1 MFNLKSTKILINM
14 EPKSKDTQLNRRNL
28 TWLQEQSVDIKISLL
43 QNHLS
48 ICQIMINELLEE
60 EVIQKAGSRYSRDKP
75 FDGRFS
81 RWGFNPGSVRIGDQK
96 LKIDVP
102 RLYDNERDKNTMLD
116 RYLDLKQL
124 PEPTEQL
131 INGVLLG
138 LSMRDYAK
146 VIDHL
151 GEGFGMSKSSISRSF
166 IDRTE
171 EKRKEFESRSLAHL
185 QIIALFIDG
194 KYLSKEQ
201 IIICMGV
208 TLQGEKIPLGFVQ
221 AATENSEPIQD
232 LLTNLKAR
240 GLSWEEGLLCVI
252 DGSKGIRKAIEES
265 FGAKAIVQRCQWHKQ
280 ENILKYIP
288 EKDHDVIKRKYQQAI
303 NKESYKEAKES
314 LKALKRDL
322 ETINL
327 SAARSLD
334 EGLEDILTLHR
345 LGLNEEFSKSFAT
358 TNCIENL
365 NSQIRKYLNK
375 VKSWRNSKERYRW
388 IAAALLEIEIKMRKV
403 NNFKQLDKMQKA
415 IKEEIQKRTSKEGIS
430 TRNGT

>member
-1 MFNLKSTKILINM
+1 M
-14 EPKSKDTQLNRRNL
+14 EPKSKDKELNRRNL
-28 TWLQEQSVDIKISLL
+28 SWLQEQSVDLKISLL

-48 ICQIMINELLEE
+48 ISQIMINELLEE
-60 EVIQKAGSRYSRDKP
+60 EVLQKAGARYSREKP
-75 FDGRFS
+75 NDGRYS

-96 LKIDVP
+96 LKVDVP
-102 RLYDNERDKNTMLD
+102 RVYDNEQDKNTALD
-116 RYLDLKQL
+116 RYEDLKQL
-124 PEPTEQL
+124 PEPSEQL

-138 LSMRDYAK
+138 LSMRDYVK

-171 EKRKEFESRSLAHL
+171 EKLKEFESRSLEPL

-194 KYLSKEQ
+194 KYLSREQ

-208 TLQGEKIPLGFVQ
+208 TLQGEKVPLGFVQ
-221 AATENSEPIQD
+221 AATENSGPIKD
-232 LLTNLKAR
+232 MLTNLKER

-265 FGAKAIVQRCQWHKQ
+265 FGDKAVIHRCQWHKQ

-288 EKDHDVIKRKYQQAI
+288 EKDQQAAKRKYQQSV
-303 NKESYKEAKES
+303 NKESYKEARES
-314 LKALKRDL
+314 LKDLKRDL
-322 ETINL
+322 EKINL
-327 SAARSLD
+327 SAARSLE
-334 EGLEDILTLHR
+334 EGMEDILTLHR
-345 LGLNEEFSKSFAT
+345 LGLNVDFSKSFAT

-365 NSQIRKYLNK
+365 NSQIGKYLNK
-375 VKSWRNSKERYRW
+375 VKSWKNSKERYRW
-388 IAAALLEIEIKMRKV
+388 IAAALLEIEMKMRKV
-403 NNFKQLDKMQKA
+403 NNFRKLDKMQKT
-415 IKEEIQKRTSKEGIS
+415 IKEEIQKRTSQHGIS

>member
-1 MFNLKSTKILINM
+1 M
-14 EPKSKDTQLNRRNL
+14 EPKSKDKELNRRNL
-28 TWLQEQSVDIKISLL
+28 SWLQEQSVDLKISLL

-48 ICQIMINELLEE
+48 ISQIMINELLEE
-60 EVIQKAGSRYSRDKP
+60 EVIQKAGARYSREKP
-75 FDGRFS
+75 NDGRYS

-96 LKIDVP
+96 LKVEVP
-102 RLYDNERDKNTMLD
+102 RIYDNEQDKNAVLD
-116 RYLDLKQL
+116 RYEDLKQL

-151 GEGFGMSKSSISRSF
+151 GEGFGMSKSSVSRSF

-171 EKRKEFESRSLAHL
+171 EKLKEFESRSLEPL

-221 AATENSEPIQD
+221 STTENSVPIKD
-232 LLTNLKAR
+232 MLGNLKER
-240 GLSWEEGLLCVI
+240 GLAWEEGLLCVI
-252 DGSKGIRKAIEES
+252 DGSKGIRKAILDS
-265 FGAKAIVQRCQWHKQ
+265 FGDKAVIQRCQWHKQ

-288 EKDHDVIKRKYQQAI
+288 EKEQDAVKRKYQQAI
-303 NKESYKEAKES
+303 NKESYKEARIS
-314 LKALKRDL
+314 LVDLKQDL
-322 ETINL
+322 EVINL
-327 SAARSLD
+327 SAARSLE

-345 LGLNEEFSKSFAT
+345 LGLNVDFSRSFAT

-365 NSQIRKYLNK
+365 NSQIGKYLYK
-375 VKSWRNSKERYRW
+375 VKSWKNSKERYRW
-388 IAAALLEIEIKMRKV
+388 IAAALLEIEMKMRKV
-403 NNFKQLDKMQKA
+403 NNFRKLDVMQKT
-415 IKEEIQKRTSKEGIS
+415 IKEEIQKRTSQEAIS

>member
-1 MFNLKSTKILINM
+1 MLNLKQPILINM
-14 EPKSKDTQLNRRNL
+14 EPKSKDKVNRRNL
-28 TWLQEQSVDIKISLL
+28 SWLQEQSVEIKISLL

-60 EVIQKAGSRYSRDKP
+60 EVTQKAGARYSREKP
-75 FDGRFS
+75 NDGRYS

-96 LKIDVP
+96 LKVDVP
-102 RLYDNERDKNTMLD
+102 RIYDNEQDKNTMLD
-116 RYLDLKQL
+116 RYEDLKQL

-138 LSMRDYAK
+138 LSMRDYSK

-171 EKRKEFESRSLAHL
+171 EKLKEFESRSLEPL

-221 AATENSEPIQD
+221 TTTENSVPIKD
-232 LLTNLKAR
+232 MLTNLKER
-240 GLSWEEGLLCVI
+240 GLAWEEGLLCVI
-252 DGSKGIRKAIEES
+252 DGSKGIRKAIEDS
-265 FGAKAIVQRCQWHKQ
+265 FGNKAIIQRCQWHKQ

-288 EKDHDVIKRKYQQAI
+288 EKEQDAVKRKYQQSV
-303 NKESYKEAKES
+303 NKESYKEARES
-314 LKALKRDL
+314 LKDLKRDL
-322 ETINL
+322 EVINL
-327 SAARSLD
+327 SAARSLE

-345 LGLNEEFSKSFAT
+345 LGLNVDFSKSFAT

-365 NSQIRKYLNK
+365 NSQIGKYLNK
-375 VKSWRNSKERYRW
+375 VKYWKNSKERYRW
-388 IAAALLEIEIKMRKV
+388 IAAALLEIELKMRKV
-403 NNFKQLDKMQKA
+403 NNFRILDNMQKT
-415 IKEEIQKRTSKEGIS
+415 IKEEIKKRTSQEGIS

>member
-1 MFNLKSTKILINM
+1 M
-14 EPKSKDTQLNRRNL
+14 EPKSKDTELNRKNL
-28 TWLQEQSVDIKISLL
+28 SWLQEQSVDIKISLL

-60 EVIQKAGSRYSRDKP
+60 EVTQKAGARYKREKP
-75 FDGRFS
+75 NDGRYS

-96 LKIDVP
+96 LKVEVP
-102 RLYDNERDKNTMLD
+102 RLYDNEQDKNASLD
-116 RYLDLKQL
+116 RYEDLKQL

-171 EKRKEFESRSLAHL
+171 EKLKEFEGRSLEPF

-221 AATENSEPIQD
+221 AATENSEPIKD
-232 LLTNLKAR
+232 MLTNLKER
-240 GLSWEEGLLCVI
+240 GMSWEEGLLCVI
-252 DGSKGIRKAIEES
+252 DGSKGIRKAIDES
-265 FGAKAIVQRCQWHKQ
+265 FGEKAIVHRCQWHKQ

-288 EKDHDVIKRKYQQAI
+288 EKDHQAVKRKYQQSV

-314 LKALKRDL
+314 LKKLKRDL
-322 ETINL
+322 ETINV
-327 SAARSLD
+327 SAARSLE

-345 LGLNEEFSKSFAT
+345 LGLNEDFSKSFAT

-365 NSQIRKYLNK
+365 NSQIGKYLNK
-375 VKSWRNSKERYRW
+375 VKTWKNSKERYRW
-388 IAAALLEIEIKMRKV
+388 IEAALLEIEIKMRKV
-403 NNFKQLDKMQKA
+403 NNFRELDKMQKTL
-415 IKEEIQKRTSKEGIS
+415 KEEIHKRTSQQGIS

>member
-1 MFNLKSTKILINM
+1 M

-28 TWLQEQSVDIKISLL
+28 SWLQEQSVDIKISLL

-60 EVIQKAGSRYSRDKP
+60 EVTQKAGARYSRDKP
-75 FDGRFS
+75 NDGRYS

-96 LKIDVP
+96 LKVDVP
-102 RLYDNERDKNTMLD
+102 RIYDNEQDKNTMLD
-116 RYLDLKQL
+116 RYEDLKQL

-138 LSMRDYAK
+138 LSMRDYSK

-151 GEGFGMSKSSISRSF
+151 GEGFGMSKSSVSRSF
-166 IDRTE
+166 VDRTE
-171 EKRKEFESRSLAHL
+171 EKLKEFESRSLEPL

-221 AATENSEPIQD
+221 TTTENSVPIKD
-232 LLTNLKAR
+232 MLTNLKER
-240 GLSWEEGLLCVI
+240 GLAWEEGLLCVI
-252 DGSKGIRKAIEES
+252 DGSKGIRKAIEDS
-265 FGAKAIVQRCQWHKQ
+265 FGNKAIIQRCQWHKQ

-288 EKDHDVIKRKYQQAI
+288 EKEQDAVKRKYQQSV
-303 NKESYKEAKES
+303 NKESYKEARES
-314 LKALKRDL
+314 LKDLKRDL
-322 ETINL
+322 EVINL
-327 SAARSLD
+327 SAARSLE

-345 LGLNEEFSKSFAT
+345 LGLNVDFSKSFAT

-365 NSQIRKYLNK
+365 NSQIGKYLNK
-375 VKSWRNSKERYRW
+375 VKYWKNSKERYRW
-388 IAAALLEIEIKMRKV
+388 IAAALLEIELKMRKV
-403 NNFKQLDKMQKA
+403 NNFRILNQMQKT
-415 IKEEIQKRTSKEGIS
+415 IKEEINKRTSQEGIS

>member
-28 TWLQEQSVDIKISLL
+28 SWLQEQSVDIKISLL

-171 EKRKEFESRSLAHL
+171 EKLKEFESRSLAHL

-221 AATENSEPIQD
+221 AATENSGGV
-232 LLTNLKAR
+232 R
-240 GLSWEEGLLCVI
+240 GTRRPAPRPTGRRPDRHSHPRGQPPGTYSP
-252 DGSKGIRKAIEES
+252 GSIRHRRHRIACSPECAPCS
-265 FGAKAIVQRCQWHKQ
+265 SPRSSRASCAAQRHTGG
-280 ENILKYIP
+280 
-288 EKDHDVIKRKYQQAI
+288 R
-303 NKESYKEAKES
+303 
-314 LKALKRDL
+314 
-322 ETINL
+322 
-327 SAARSLD
+327 
-334 EGLEDILTLHR
+334 
-345 LGLNEEFSKSFAT
+345 
-358 TNCIENL
+358 
-365 NSQIRKYLNK
+365 
-375 VKSWRNSKERYRW
+375 
-388 IAAALLEIEIKMRKV
+388 
-403 NNFKQLDKMQKA
+403 
-415 IKEEIQKRTSKEGIS
+415 
-430 TRNGT
+430 

>member
-1 MFNLKSTKILINM
+1 
-14 EPKSKDTQLNRRNL
+14 
-28 TWLQEQSVDIKISLL
+28 
-43 QNHLS
+43 
-48 ICQIMINELLEE
+48 
-60 EVIQKAGSRYSRDKP
+60 
-75 FDGRFS
+75 
-81 RWGFNPGSVRIGDQK
+81 GDQK
-96 LKIDVP
+96 LKVDVP
-102 RLYDNERDKNTMLD
+102 RIYDNEQDKNTMLD
-116 RYLDLKQL
+116 RYEDLKQL

-138 LSMRDYAK
+138 LSMRDYSK

-171 EKRKEFESRSLAHL
+171 EKLKEFESRSLESL

-221 AATENSEPIQD
+221 TTTENSVPIKD
-232 LLTNLKAR
+232 MLTNLKER
-240 GLSWEEGLLCVI
+240 GLAWEEGLLCVI
-252 DGSKGIRKAIEES
+252 DGSKGIRKAIEDS
-265 FGAKAIVQRCQWHKQ
+265 FGNKAIIQRCQWHKQ

-288 EKDHDVIKRKYQQAI
+288 EKEQDAVKRKYQQSV
-303 NKESYKEAKES
+303 NKESYKEARES
-314 LKALKRDL
+314 LKDLKRDL
-322 ETINL
+322 EVINL
-327 SAARSLD
+327 SAARSLE

-345 LGLNEEFSKSFAT
+345 LGLNVDFSKSFAT

-365 NSQIRKYLNK
+365 NSQIGKYLNK
-375 VKSWRNSKERYRW
+375 VKYWKNSKERYRW
-388 IAAALLEIEIKMRKV
+388 IAAALLEIELKMRKV
-403 NNFKQLDKMQKA
+403 NNFRILNQMQKT
-415 IKEEIQKRTSKEGIS
+415 IKEEIKKRTSQEGIS

>member
-1 MFNLKSTKILINM
+1 MLNLKQPILINM
-14 EPKSKDTQLNRRNL
+14 EPKSKDKVNRRNL
-28 TWLQEQSVDIKISLL
+28 SWLQEQSVEIKISLL

-60 EVIQKAGSRYSRDKP
+60 EVTQKAGARYSREKP
-75 FDGRFS
+75 NDGRYS

-96 LKIDVP
+96 LKVDVP
-102 RLYDNERDKNTMLD
+102 RIYDNEQDKNTMLD
-116 RYLDLKQL
+116 RYEDLKQL

-138 LSMRDYAK
+138 LSMRDYSK

-171 EKRKEFESRSLAHL
+171 EKLKEFESRSLEPL

-221 AATENSEPIQD
+221 TTTENSVPIKD
-232 LLTNLKAR
+232 MLTNLKER
-240 GLSWEEGLLCVI
+240 GLAWEEGLLCVI
-252 DGSKGIRKAIEES
+252 DGSKGIRKAIEDS
-265 FGAKAIVQRCQWHKQ
+265 FGNKAIIQRCQWHKQ

-288 EKDHDVIKRKYQQAI
+288 EKEQDAVKRKYQQSV
-303 NKESYKEAKES
+303 NKESYKEARES
-314 LKALKRDL
+314 LKDLKRDL
-322 ETINL
+322 EVINL
-327 SAARSLD
+327 SAARSLE

-345 LGLNEEFSKSFAT
+345 LGLNLDFSKSFAT

-365 NSQIRKYLNK
+365 NSQIGKYLNK
-375 VKSWRNSKERYRW
+375 VKYWKNSKERYRW
-388 IAAALLEIEIKMRKV
+388 IAAALLEIELKMRKV
-403 NNFKQLDKMQKA
+403 NNFRILNQMQKT
-415 IKEEIQKRTSKEGIS
+415 IKEEINKRTSQEGIS

>member
-1 MFNLKSTKILINM
+1 M
-14 EPKSKDTQLNRRNL
+14 EPKSKDKELNRRNL
-28 TWLQEQSVDIKISLL
+28 SWLQEQSVDIKISLL

-60 EVIQKAGSRYSRDKP
+60 EVTQKAGARYSREKP
-75 FDGRFS
+75 NDGRYS

-96 LKIDVP
+96 LKVDVP
-102 RLYDNERDKNTMLD
+102 RIYDNEQDKNTMLD
-116 RYLDLKQL
+116 RYEDLKQL

-138 LSMRDYAK
+138 LSMRDYSK

-171 EKRKEFESRSLAHL
+171 EKLKEFESRSLEPL

-221 AATENSEPIQD
+221 TTTENSVPIKD
-232 LLTNLKAR
+232 MLTNLKER
-240 GLSWEEGLLCVI
+240 GLAWEEGLLCVI
-252 DGSKGIRKAIEES
+252 DGSKGIRKAIEDS
-265 FGAKAIVQRCQWHKQ
+265 FGNKAIIQRCQWHKQ

-288 EKDHDVIKRKYQQAI
+288 EKEQDAVKRKYQQSV
-303 NKESYKEAKES
+303 NKESYKEARES
-314 LKALKRDL
+314 LKDLKRDL
-322 ETINL
+322 EVINL
-327 SAARSLD
+327 SAARSLE

-345 LGLNEEFSKSFAT
+345 LGLNVDFSKSFAT

-365 NSQIRKYLNK
+365 NSQIGKYLKK
-375 VKSWRNSKERYRW
+375 VKYWKNSKERYRW
-388 IAAALLEIEIKMRKV
+388 IAAALLEIELKMRKV
-403 NNFKQLDKMQKA
+403 NNFRILNQMQKT
-415 IKEEIQKRTSKEGIS
+415 IKEEIQKRTSQERIS

>member
-1 MFNLKSTKILINM
+1 M
-14 EPKSKDTQLNRRNL
+14 EPKSKNKELNRRNL
-28 TWLQEQSVDIKISLL
+28 SWLQEQSVDLRISLL

-48 ICQIMINELLEE
+48 ISQIMINELLEE
-60 EVIQKAGSRYSRDKP
+60 EVIQKSGARYSREKP
-75 FDGRFS
+75 NDGRYS

-96 LKIDVP
+96 LKVDVP
-102 RLYDNERDKNTMLD
+102 RIFDNEENRNSVLD
-116 RYLDLKQL
+116 RYEDLKQL
-124 PEPTEQL
+124 PEPSEQL

-171 EKRKEFESRSLAHL
+171 EKLKEFESRSLEPL

-194 KYLSKEQ
+194 KYLSREQ

-221 AATENSEPIQD
+221 STTENSVPIKD
-232 LLTNLKAR
+232 MLSNLKER
-240 GLSWEEGLLCVI
+240 GLVWEEGLLCVI
-252 DGSKGIRKAIEES
+252 DGSKGIRKALEES
-265 FGAKAIVQRCQWHKQ
+265 FGNKAVIHRCQWHKQ

-288 EKDHDVIKRKYQQAI
+288 EKDQQAIKRKYQQSI
-303 NKESYKEAKES
+303 NKESYKEARES
-314 LKALKRDL
+314 LKDLKRDL
-322 ETINL
+322 EKINL
-327 SAARSLD
+327 SAARSLE

-345 LGLNEEFSKSFAT
+345 LGLNMDFSRSFAT

-365 NSQIRKYLNK
+365 NSQIEKYLNK
-375 VKSWRNSKERYRW
+375 VKSWKNSKERYRW

-403 NNFKQLDKMQKA
+403 NNFRKLDVMQKT
-415 IKEEIQKRTSKEGIS
+415 IKEEIQKRTSQQGIS

>member
-1 MFNLKSTKILINM
+1 
-14 EPKSKDTQLNRRNL
+14 
-28 TWLQEQSVDIKISLL
+28 
-43 QNHLS
+43 
-48 ICQIMINELLEE
+48 
-60 EVIQKAGSRYSRDKP
+60 
-75 FDGRFS
+75 
-81 RWGFNPGSVRIGDQK
+81 
-96 LKIDVP
+96 
-102 RLYDNERDKNTMLD
+102 
-116 RYLDLKQL
+116 
-124 PEPTEQL
+124 
-131 INGVLLG
+131 
-138 LSMRDYAK
+138 
-146 VIDHL
+146 
-151 GEGFGMSKSSISRSF
+151 MSKSSISRSF

-171 EKRKEFESRSLAHL
+171 EKLKEFESRPLEHL

-221 AATENSEPIQD
+221 AATENSEPIKD
-232 LLTNLKAR
+232 LLTNLKER

-265 FGAKAIVQRCQWHKQ
+265 FGEKAIVHRCQWHKQ

-288 EKDHDVIKRKYQQAI
+288 EKDHAVIKRKYQQAI

-322 ETINL
+322 ETINV

-345 LGLNEEFSKSFAT
+345 LGLNEEFSKSFST

>member
-1 MFNLKSTKILINM
+1 M
-14 EPKSKDTQLNRRNL
+14 EPKSKDKLNRQNL
-28 TWLQEQSVDIKISLL
+28 SWLQEQSVDIKISLL

-60 EVIQKAGSRYSRDKP
+60 EVTQKAGARYSREKP
-75 FDGRFS
+75 YDGRYS

-96 LKIDVP
+96 LKVDVP
-102 RLYDNERDKNTMLD
+102 RIYDNDQDKNTMLN
-116 RYLDLKQL
+116 RYEDLKQL
-124 PEPTEQL
+124 PEPSEQL

-151 GEGFGMSKSSISRSF
+151 GEGFGMSKSSLSRSF

-171 EKRKEFESRSLAHL
+171 EKLKEFESRSLDPL

-221 AATENSEPIQD
+221 AATENSGPIKD
-232 LLTNLKAR
+232 MLGNLRER
-240 GLSWEEGLLCVI
+240 GLAWEEGLLCVI

-265 FGAKAIVQRCQWHKQ
+265 FGDKAIIQRCQWHKQ

-288 EKDHDVIKRKYQQAI
+288 EKDQVAIKRKYQKSI
-303 NKESYKEAKES
+303 NKESYKEARES
-314 LKALKRDL
+314 LIDLKRDL
-322 ETINL
+322 EQINV
-327 SAARSLD
+327 SAARSLE
-334 EGLEDILTLHR
+334 EGMEDILTLHR
-345 LGLNEEFSKSFAT
+345 LGLNEDFPKSFAT

-365 NSQIRKYLNK
+365 NSQIGKYLNK
-375 VKSWRNSKERYRW
+375 VKFWKNSKERYRW
-388 IAAALLEIEIKMRKV
+388 IAAALLEIELKMRKV
-403 NNFKQLDKMQKA
+403 NNFRELDKMQKI
-415 IKEEIQKRTSKEGIS
+415 IKKEIQKRTSQHGIS

>member
-1 MFNLKSTKILINM
+1 M
-14 EPKSKDTQLNRRNL
+14 EPKSKDKVNRRNL
-28 TWLQEQSVDIKISLL
+28 SWLQEQSVDIKISLL

-60 EVIQKAGSRYSRDKP
+60 EVTEKAGARYKREKP
-75 FDGRFS
+75 HDGRYS

-96 LKIDVP
+96 LKVDVP
-102 RLYDNERDKNTMLD
+102 RIYDNEQDKNTMLD
-116 RYLDLKQL
+116 RYEDLKQL

-138 LSMRDYAK
+138 LSMRDYSK

-171 EKRKEFESRSLAHL
+171 EKLKEFESRSLESL

-208 TLQGEKIPLGFVQ
+208 TLKGEKIPLGFVQ
-221 AATENSEPIQD
+221 TTTENSVPIKD
-232 LLTNLKAR
+232 MLTNLKER
-240 GLSWEEGLLCVI
+240 GLAWEEGLLCVI
-252 DGSKGIRKAIEES
+252 DGSKGIRKAIEDS
-265 FGAKAIVQRCQWHKQ
+265 FGNKAIIQRCQWHKQ

-288 EKDHDVIKRKYQQAI
+288 EKEQDAVKRKYQQSV
-303 NKESYKEAKES
+303 NKESYKEARES
-314 LKALKRDL
+314 LKDLKRDL
-322 ETINL
+322 EVINL
-327 SAARSLD
+327 SAARSLE

-345 LGLNEEFSKSFAT
+345 LGLNVDFSKSFAT

-365 NSQIRKYLNK
+365 NSQIGKYLNK
-375 VKSWRNSKERYRW
+375 VKYWKNSKERYRW
-388 IAAALLEIEIKMRKV
+388 IAAALLEIELKMRKV
-403 NNFKQLDKMQKA
+403 NNFRILNQMQKT
-415 IKEEIQKRTSKEGIS
+415 IKEEIKKRTSQEGIS

>member
-1 MFNLKSTKILINM
+1 MLNLNQRNLINM
-14 EPKSKDTQLNRRNL
+14 EPKSKGTQNRRNL
-28 TWLQEQSVDIKISLL
+28 SWLQEQSVDLKMSLL

-60 EVIQKAGSRYSRDKP
+60 EVTQKAGARYSRSKP
-75 FDGRFS
+75 YDGRYS

-96 LKIDVP
+96 LKIEVP
-102 RLYDNERDKNTMLD
+102 RIYDNEQDKNTMLD
-116 RYLDLKQL
+116 RYEDLKQL
-124 PEPTEQL
+124 PEQTEQL

-138 LSMRDYAK
+138 LSMRDYGK
-146 VIDHL
+146 VIDHF

-166 IDRTE
+166 IERTE
-171 EKRKEFESRSLAHL
+171 EKLKEFESRSLEHL
-185 QIIALFIDG
+185 NVIALFIDG

-221 AATENSEPIQD
+221 AATENSVPIKD
-232 LLTNLKAR
+232 MLTNLKER
-240 GLSWEEGLLCVI
+240 GLAWEEGLLCVI

-265 FGAKAIVQRCQWHKQ
+265 FGNKAVIQRCQWHKQ

-288 EKDHDVIKRKYQQAI
+288 EKEQQAVKRKYQQSV
-303 NKESYKEAKES
+303 NKESYKEARES
-314 LKALKRDL
+314 LKDLKRDL
-322 ETINL
+322 EKINL
-327 SAARSLD
+327 SAARSLQ
-334 EGLEDILTLHR
+334 EGMEDILTLHW
-345 LGLNEEFSKSFAT
+345 LGLNEDFSKSFAT

-365 NSQIRKYLNK
+365 NSQIRKYLHK
-375 VKSWRNSKERYRW
+375 VKSWKNSKERYRW

-403 NNFKQLDKMQKA
+403 NNFKNLDIMQKT
-415 IKEEIQKRTSKEGIS
+415 IKEEIQKRTSQQGIS

>member
-1 MFNLKSTKILINM
+1 M

-28 TWLQEQSVDIKISLL
+28 SWLQEQSVDIKISLL

-60 EVIQKAGSRYSRDKP
+60 EVTQKAGARYKREKP
-75 FDGRFS
+75 YDGRYS

-96 LKIDVP
+96 LRIEVP
-102 RLYDNERDKNTMLD
+102 RIYDNDQDKNTMLH
-116 RYLDLKQL
+116 RYEDLKQL

-131 INGVLLG
+131 INGILLG
-138 LSMRDYAK
+138 LSMRDYSK

-166 IDRTE
+166 IERTE
-171 EKRKEFESRSLAHL
+171 EKLKEFETRSLDHL

-208 TLQGEKIPLGFVQ
+208 TLQGEKMPLGFVQ
-221 AATENSEPIQD
+221 AATENAEPIKD
-232 LLTNLKAR
+232 MLENLKER
-240 GLSWEEGLLCVI
+240 GLVWEEGLLCVI

-265 FGAKAIVQRCQWHKQ
+265 FGHKAVIQRCQWHKQ

-288 EKDHDVIKRKYQQAI
+288 EKEQPVVKRKYQQSVS
-303 NKESYKEAKES
+303 KESYKEARES
-314 LKALKRDL
+314 LKDLKRDL
-322 ETINL
+322 EAINL
-327 SAARSLD
+327 SAARSLE

-345 LGLNEEFSKSFAT
+345 LGLNEDFSRSFAT

-365 NSQIRKYLNK
+365 NSQIGKYLNK
-375 VKSWRNSKERYRW
+375 VKYWKNSKERYRW
-388 IAAALLEIEIKMRKV
+388 IAAALLEIEMKMRKV
-403 NNFKQLDKMQKA
+403 NNFRNLDNMQKT
-415 IKEEIQKRTSKEGIS
+415 IKEEIQKRTSQKEIS

>member
-1 MFNLKSTKILINM
+1 MLILKTTKFLNNM
-14 EPKSKDTQLNRRNL
+14 EPKSKDRQLNRRNL
-28 TWLQEQSVDIKISLL
+28 SWLQEQSVDIKISLL

-60 EVIQKAGSRYSRDKP
+60 EVTQKAGVRYTRDKP
-75 FDGRFS
+75 FDGRYS

-96 LKIDVP
+96 LRIDVP
-102 RLYDNERDKNTMLD
+102 RLYDNIQDKNTMLD
-116 RYLDLKQL
+116 RYEDLKQL

-166 IDRTE
+166 VDRTE
-171 EKRKEFESRSLAHL
+171 EKLKEFESRSLEQL
-185 QIIALFIDG
+185 QIIALFLDG
-194 KYLSKEQ
+194 KYLSREQ

-208 TLQGEKIPLGFVQ
+208 TLQGEKIPLGFIQ
-221 AATENSEPIQD
+221 TTTENSVPIKD
-232 LLTNLKAR
+232 MLTNLKER
-240 GLSWEEGLLCVI
+240 GLAWEEGLLCVI

-265 FGAKAIVQRCQWHKQ
+265 FGNKAIIQRCQWHKQ

-288 EKDHDVIKRKYQQAI
+288 EKEQDAVKRKYQQSI
-303 NKESYKEAKES
+303 NKESYKEARKS
-314 LKALKRDL
+314 LIDLKRDL
-322 ETINL
+322 EVINL
-327 SAARSLD
+327 SAARSLE
-334 EGLEDILTLHR
+334 EGLEDVLTLHR
-345 LGLNEEFSKSFAT
+345 LGLNLDFSRSFGT

-365 NSQIRKYLNK
+365 NSQIGKYLNK
-375 VKSWRNSKERYRW
+375 VKFWKNSQERYRW
-388 IAAALLEIEIKMRKV
+388 IAAALLEIEMKMRKI
-403 NNFKQLDKMQKA
+403 NNFRILDKMQKT
-415 IKEEIQKRTSKEGIS
+415 IKEEIHKRTSKEGIS

>member
-1 MFNLKSTKILINM
+1 M
-14 EPKSKDTQLNRRNL
+14 EPKSKDSQLNRRNL
-28 TWLQEQSVDIKISLL
+28 SWLKEQSVDIKISLL

-60 EVIQKAGSRYSRDKP
+60 EVIEKAGSRYSRNKP
-75 FDGRFS
+75 HDGRYS

-96 LKIDVP
+96 LKVEVP
-102 RLYDNERDKNTMLD
+102 RIYDYEQDKNAVLD
-116 RYLDLKQL
+116 RYEDLKQL

-146 VIDHL
+146 VIDHI

-171 EKRKEFESRSLAHL
+171 EKLKEFESRSLEHL

-221 AATENSEPIQD
+221 AATENSEPIKDMLTD
-232 LLTNLKAR
+232 LKER

-252 DGSKGIRKAIEES
+252 DGSKGIRKAIDES
-265 FGAKAIVQRCQWHKQ
+265 FGEKAIVHRCQWHKQ

-288 EKDHDVIKRKYQQAI
+288 EKDHSTIKRKYQQAI
-303 NKESYKEAKES
+303 SKESYKEARES

-322 ETINL
+322 EAINV

-365 NSQIRKYLNK
+365 NSQIGKYLNK
-375 VKSWRNSKERYRW
+375 VKTWKNSKERYRW
-388 IAAALLEIEIKMRKV
+388 IAAALLEIEMKMRKV
-403 NNFKQLDKMQKA
+403 NNFRELYKMQKT
-415 IKEEIQKRTSKEGIS
+415 IKDEIQKRTSQEGIS

>member
-1 MFNLKSTKILINM
+1 M
-14 EPKSKDTQLNRRNL
+14 EPKSKDKQLNRRNL
-28 TWLQEQSVDIKISLL
+28 SWLQEQSVDIKISLL

-60 EVIQKAGSRYSRDKP
+60 EVTLKAGVRYSREKP
-75 FDGRFS
+75 NDGRYS

-96 LKIDVP
+96 LKVEVP
-102 RLYDNERDKNTMLD
+102 RLYDNEQDKNAVLN
-116 RYLDLKQL
+116 RYEDLKQL

-171 EKRKEFESRSLAHL
+171 EKLKEFEGRSLEPF

-221 AATENSEPIQD
+221 TTTENSVPIKD
-232 LLTNLKAR
+232 MLSNLKER
-240 GLSWEEGLLCVI
+240 GLAWEDGLLCVI
-252 DGSKGIRKAIEES
+252 DGSKGIRKALEES
-265 FGAKAIVQRCQWHKQ
+265 FSDKAVIQRCQWHKQ

-288 EKDHDVIKRKYQQAI
+288 EKEQDAVKRKYQKSI
-303 NKESYKEAKES
+303 NKESYKEARES
-314 LKALKRDL
+314 LIDLKRDL
-322 ETINL
+322 EKINL
-327 SAARSLD
+327 SAARSLE

-345 LGLNEEFSKSFAT
+345 LGLNEDFSKSFAT

-365 NSQIRKYLNK
+365 NSQIGKYLNK
-375 VKSWRNSKERYRW
+375 VKSWKNSKERYRW

-403 NNFKQLDKMQKA
+403 NNFRKLDVMQKT
-415 IKEEIQKRTSKEGIS
+415 IKEEIQKRASQEGIS